1 MKKLTA
7 LFLLMITIWCL
18 AAPPMSQPA
27 SARPIHSIQT
37 TSKKLTDK
45 IVYIAK
51 ATKTYHRSS
60 CRHHA
65 FTIPEKLKEA
75 QKKNYT
81 PCKVCN
87 P

>member
-1 MKKLTA
+1 MKKITA
-7 LFLLMITIWCL
+7 LFLLMITLLGL
-18 AAPPMSQPA
+18 AGYPEAKNA
-27 SARPIHSIQT
+27 SARPIHNIQRT
-37 TSKKLTDK
+37 TKKQTDK

-51 ATKTYHRSS
+51 DKTYHRST
-60 CRHHA
+60 CRHHSFA
-65 FTIPEKLKEA
+65 NQIKLSDA